1 MNPPLITSLPQDV
14 EAFPPL
20 DDDFLSTF
28 DDAILEHALKTVN
41 WHPKDVSQFLR
52 SAASR

>member
-1 MNPPLITSLPQDV
+1 MNSPHIASTPPDSL
-14 EAFPPL
+14 ELFPM
-20 DDDFLSTF
+20 DDDFLSQF

-52 SAASR
+52 STASR